1 VELKTLQH
9 DKKMF
14 RDAKLKGQ
22 NYMSW
27 YSLNAILKWDK
38 NSVSDP
44 SKTCPH
50 FYFHFGR
57 EIKAYA
63 EHKTNHGTLEFVN
76 YSAILVKFFFFFFFL
91 VMDRKT
97 GFFGE

>member
-1 VELKTLQH
+1 
-9 DKKMF
+9 MF
-14 RDAKLKGQ
+14 RDAKLMGQ

-27 YSLNAILKWDK
+27 YSFNA
-38 NSVSDP
+38 SVSDP

-63 EHKTNHGTLEFVN
+63 EQKTNHGTLEFVN
-76 YSAILVKFFFFFFFL
+76 YCAILVKFLFLIFL
-91 VMDRKT
+91 VVDRKT
-97 GFFGE
+97 GFLVSSVVYLLY